1 MRFVSLDN
9 SDEIEVN
16 DENDENSALLYSKR
30 LLLHP
35 KKSIREYVDIIQTQ
49 DLETS
54 LFYLIQKLK
63 KLYFNR
69 KMNPTKGVGG
79 LRNLKKRYIIGM
91 KEVLKHLNVENLKMV
106 IMAVNIERA
115 EGENGLDGMIYDV
128 I

>member
-1 MRFVSLDN
+1 VRFVSLDN

>member
-1 MRFVSLDN
+1 MKLVSLDN

>member
-106 IMAVNIERA
+106 IMAINIERA